1 MVVLC
6 KGTGSVDDVFKL
18 AGFKVIAIDWVHAF
32 TTGKV
37 KQDPSDLLLNLTDW
51 TPEQLYFGVFT
62 KTSKINDKTR
72 EYGLSDDSQIKS
84 SYSWKT
90 PRVTI
95 HDNDTPRSLIN
106 TLGIA

>member
-1 MVVLC
+1 M
-6 KGTGSVDDVFKL
+6 FKL
-18 AGFKVIAIDWVHAF
+18 AGFNVIAVDWVHAF
-32 TTGKV
+32 TTGKAE
-37 KQDPSDLLLNLTDW
+37 KDPTDILLDLTAW
-51 TPEQLYFGVFT
+51 TPEQLHFGVFI
-62 KTSKINDKTR
+62 KTSKINDKTL
-72 EYGLSDDSQIKS
+72 EYGLSSDSLIRS